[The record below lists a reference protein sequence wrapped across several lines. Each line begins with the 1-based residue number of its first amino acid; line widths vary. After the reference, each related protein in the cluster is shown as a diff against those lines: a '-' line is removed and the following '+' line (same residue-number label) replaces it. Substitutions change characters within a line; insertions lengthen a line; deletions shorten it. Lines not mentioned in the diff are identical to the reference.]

1 MTWKKDT
8 SEEALE
14 ILAIRDVVKVKYG
27 NNDNVS
33 IYVGYQKDPGD
44 TNATVS
50 DDYTLTGQ
58 NGQNIYIAKVRYAVQ
73 FANDWYEFEIPVNRT
88 VVFGTNNN

>member
-33 IYVGYQKDPGD
+33 IYV
-44 TNATVS
+44 
-50 DDYTLTGQ
+50 LT
-58 NGQNIYIAKVRYAVQ
+58 IIH
-73 FANDWYEFEIPVNRT
+73 
-88 VVFGTNNN
+88 